1 MASCENEVLVVI
13 SKIVKEIFTPSYSSS
28 KVTTLTTNRNKRRE
42 NKREQEV
49 CCISENKLILS

>member
-28 KVTTLTTNRNKRRE
+28 KVTTLTTNRNKRKE